1 MAKHIV
7 IASGKGGVGKSSV
20 SAGLALALQRD
31 GYRVLLVDC
40 DIGLRSLDLI
50 LGAGAELLFHWGD
63 VIQQRCASE
72 QAVIAAANGLSLLSA
87 PTGFETEYTP
97 AAMRELAAAYDEDFD
112 FILFDS
118 PAGVGMGLELA
129 AAAAELALIVATPDE
144 VCVRSGQI
152 AADLLSGWGVAES
165 RLIIN
170 RFDAKSVAKKKLLNI
185 DEVIDSTHLRLLGVV
200 PSDPSVMFYMSRGQ
214 MIDEKS
220 KAMRAFERI
229 AQRLNGKRVLLEID

>member
-50 LGAGAELLFHWGD
+50 LGAGAALLFHWGD
-63 VIQQRCASE
+63 VIQKRCAPD
-72 QAVIAAANGLSLLSA
+72 QAVIAAAGGLSLLSA
-87 PTGFETEYTP
+87 PSDFEPAYTP
-97 AAMRELAAAYDEDFD
+97 EVMRELAAAYDGEFD
-112 FILFDS
+112 YILFDS
-118 PAGVGMGLELA
+118 PAGVGLGLELA
-129 AAAAELALIVATPDE
+129 AAAAELALIIATPDE
-144 VCVRSGQI
+144 VCVRSGQVT
-152 AADLLSGWGVAES
+152 ADLLSRWGVAES

-200 PSDPSVMFYMSRGQ
+200 PSDQTVLFRMSRGQ
-214 MIDEKS
+214 LIGAKS
-220 KAMRAFERI
+220 KAMQAFVRI

>member
-50 LGAGAELLFHWGD
+50 LGAGAALLFHWGD
-63 VIQQRCASE
+63 VIQKRCVPD
-72 QAVIAAANGLSLLSA
+72 QAVIAAAGGLSLLSA
-87 PTGFETEYTP
+87 PSDFEPAYTP
-97 AAMRELAAAYDEDFD
+97 EAMRELAAAYDAEFD
-112 FILFDS
+112 YILFDS
-118 PAGVGMGLELA
+118 PAGVGLGLELA
-129 AAAAELALIVATPDE
+129 AAAAELALIIATPDE
-144 VCVRSGQI
+144 VCVRSGQVT
-152 AADLLSGWGVAES
+152 ADLLSRWGVAES

-200 PSDPSVMFYMSRGQ
+200 PSDQTVLFRMSRGQ
-214 MIDEKS
+214 LIGAKS
-220 KAMRAFERI
+220 KAMQAFVRI